1 MTCHDLELEV
11 LRADQTERKIIETG
25 EFDGKSVLGCL
36 GDFGI
41 GNAMAKDEAQAAI
54 FARRVSIRDAQI
66 SKGCQYIAP
75 DEPPKT
81 TDGNGLSQFQTGDIV
96 LVEFTNGSKHQMT
109 ITHVTEKTFNG
120 YYSGIGEPQMTSR
133 TFDKSQVKSLII
145 LKKAN

>member
-1 MTCHDLELEV
+1 M
-11 LRADQTERKIIETG
+11 ERKIIETG

-54 FARRVSIRDAQI
+54 FARRISIRDAQTK
-66 SKGCQYIAP
+66 KGCKYVAP
-75 DEPPKT
+75 GEPAET
-81 TDGNGLSQFQTGDIV
+81 TDTADLSEFSTGDIV
-96 LVEFTNGSKHQMT
+96 LIEFNNGSKHQMT

-133 TFDKSQVKSLII
+133 TFDKSQIKSLTI
-145 LKKAN
+145 LKKAQ